1 MNKKNATRI
10 GWIFTIVVFGI
21 LIPLLMKNFSGDDDR
36 LTSISY
42 VISSIISTSMGL
54 VLTKMMKFD
63 FKNKKLSFTSNGEFI
78 LMCIFFPWIAGYTL
92 YLIVID
98 KNEIYKDDNDF
109 LQNNIDTSDD
119 NWRR

>member
-10 GWIFTIVVFGI
+10 GWIFTIVVFVI

-54 VLTKMMKFD
+54 VLTKIMKFD
-63 FKNKKLSFTSNGEFI
+63 FKNKKLSFTGNGEFM

-98 KNEIYKDDNDF
+98 KNELYKDDNDF
-109 LQNNIDTSDD
+109 LQNNIDK
-119 NWRR
+119 